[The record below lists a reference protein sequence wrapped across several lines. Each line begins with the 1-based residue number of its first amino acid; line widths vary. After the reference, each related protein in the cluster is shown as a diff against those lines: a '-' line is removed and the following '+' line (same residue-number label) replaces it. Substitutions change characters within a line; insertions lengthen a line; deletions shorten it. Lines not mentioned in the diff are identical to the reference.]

1 MQMKSDLQKGWEF
14 ATNILGVDYVAQNGR
29 TYVDAVEEAIKRLE
43 EGINNHPYSQQD
55 VKQFQGYA
63 QEKWHEGTYN
73 IDAIA
78 FGSKDSA
85 KTLDSTLRYSPD
97 IVLNSGDKYS
107 LKSFSTAKQSGI
119 EQAKLND
126 ETGFA
131 AYHGQKRLVPSD
143 QLADAKIETH
153 ERVIKNILTRPEVSN
168 AFDETE
174 KNLTDRV
181 INQEGVSSIPATREK
196 LIKIARDGNQHSFSA
211 EEHGVT
217 LDTAIKTEYIMKQA
231 LKAGYTSAAITV
243 AMQLAPEVYKAIDY
257 LIKHGEIDVAQV
269 KQMGNKAI
277 TTSAEGFLRG
287 SVAYS
292 LFVMCEK
299 GALGSKYVGVDPTL
313 LGTIVVIVMQ
323 TVKNS
328 ILVSVGRM
336 TPRQMGNAFADT
348 LLISGGYYLGSK
360 LGSVIGQTLGFKLPV
375 VGYLLGSLV
384 GTSFAVVYNMGKK
397 NLIAFCVDTG
407 FTCFG
412 LVDQNYELLEDVLN
426 EIGINTITIQRTDVN
441 RTKVS
446 NTLTE
451 NYVNRADYETINI
464 TILRRGV
471 IGVNKVGYVF

>member
-14 ATNILGVDYVAQNGR
+14 ATNILGVDCVAQNGR
-29 TYVDAVEEAIKRLE
+29 TYVDAVEAAIKRFE
-43 EGINNHPYSQQD
+43 EGINNHPYNQQD
-55 VKQFQGYA
+55 FKQFQGYV
-63 QEKWHEGTYN
+63 QEKWHEGTFN

-78 FGSKDSA
+78 YGSKDYA
-85 KTLDSTLRYSPD
+85 KTLDSTLRYSAD

-107 LKSFSTAKQSGI
+107 LKSFSTAKQSSI

-126 ETGFA
+126 ETGLS
-131 AYHGQKRLVPSD
+131 AYHGLKRLVPND

-153 ERVIKNILTRPEVSN
+153 NRVIKNILTRPEVSK
-168 AFDETE
+168 AFEETE
-174 KNLTDRV
+174 RNLTDRV
-181 INQEGVSSIPATREK
+181 INHEVVSSLPATREK
-196 LIKIARDGNQHSFSA
+196 LNKIARDGNQQSFSA

-217 LDTAIKTEYIMKQA
+217 LDTAIKTEYILKQA

-257 LIKHGEIDVAQV
+257 MVKHGEIDVAQV

-277 TTSAEGFLRG
+277 TASAEGFLRG

-292 LFVMCEK
+292 LLVMCEK
-299 GALGSKYVGVDPTL
+299 GSLGSKYVGVDPTL

-348 LLISGGYYLGSK
+348 LLISGGYYLGNK
-360 LGSVIGQTLGFKLPV
+360 LGGLIGQTLGFKLPV

-412 LVDQNYELLEDVLN
+412 LVDQNYELPEDVLN

-441 RTKVS
+441 RTNVS

-451 NYVNRADYETINI
+451 TYENRADYETINI